1 MTNFEEENID
11 NNIDGVEEFNI
22 KREGA
27 LNNSLEPGYAQHN
40 SNVDD
45 ILDPEEVLQDLEEIQ
60 ELEQDSLE
68 NELRY
73 KHKLSI
79 TTLKQC
85 QTNMV
90 PISIEDF

>member
-1 MTNFEEENID
+1 M
-11 NNIDGVEEFNI
+11 EEFNI

-68 NELRY
+68 NELR
-73 KHKLSI
+73 
-79 TTLKQC
+79 
-85 QTNMV
+85 
-90 PISIEDF
+90 